1 MPHSLHLLDAYLH
14 RTETFIWQM
23 LRKSRKFPPLVLADA
38 WENLD
43 QFPLPGG
50 EFLKLQSS
58 RSWGSRLFAGVS
70 GSYAQVRYPG
80 GAESL
85 RHRDIVVCHAHNGFR
100 AVVTREFTEVLGKP
114 LIVNFYGAD
123 VSRKPF
129 LRRAESGYRKIFR
142 SARFLVAEG
151 PAMRQRLLV
160 LGAPEEKI
168 RIQHIAIDPGDY
180 PFRERSWDGN
190 RPLHILFIG
199 RLVEKKGLST
209 GLQALADPRIDFPWR
224 LTVIGDG
231 SLRSSLESEARRLG
245 ISDRIDFAGYRSL
258 DEIRDNLQAHDLLL
272 QPSRVAADGDAEGGA
287 PTVLLE
293 AQACGL
299 PILSTL
305 HDDIPHVT
313 IPGQSAWLA
322 PEGDVSALAYM
333 LRRAGEEAD
342 RWGLMGR
349 TGRAKI
355 EADHDVNKEIEKL
368 ERLYEEALQG

>member
-1 MPHSLHLLDAYLH
+1 MSHCLHLLDAYLH

-23 LRKSRKFPPLVLADA
+23 LRKSRNFPPLVLADA

-43 QFPLPGG
+43 QFPLPAG
-50 EFLKLQSS
+50 EFLRLPPS
-58 RSWGSRLFAGVS
+58 RSWGARVFARLS

-80 GAESL
+80 AMETL
-85 RHRDIVVCHAHNGFR
+85 RHRDIAVCHAHNGFR
-100 AVVTREFTEVLGKP
+100 AVVTREFTQALGKP

-123 VSRKPF
+123 VSSGPF
-129 LRRAESGYRKIFR
+129 LRRAESGYRKVFDA
-142 SARFLVAEG
+142 ARFLLVEG
-151 PAMRQRLLV
+151 PAMRQRLLA

-168 RIQHIAIDPGDY
+168 RIQRIAIDPADY

-209 GLQALADPRIDFPWR
+209 GLQALADPRVDFAWR

-231 SLRSSLESEARRLG
+231 PLRASLESEASRLG
-245 ISDRIDFAGYRSL
+245 IADRIDFAGYRSL

-299 PILSTL
+299 PVISSL

-313 IPGQSAWLA
+313 VPGGSAWLA
-322 PEGDVSALAYM
+322 PEGDASALAYM

-342 RWGLMGR
+342 RWGVMGR
-349 TGRAKI
+349 AGRAKI
-355 EADHDVNKEIEKL
+355 EADHDVNKEILALEKL
-368 ERLYEEALQG
+368 YQEAC